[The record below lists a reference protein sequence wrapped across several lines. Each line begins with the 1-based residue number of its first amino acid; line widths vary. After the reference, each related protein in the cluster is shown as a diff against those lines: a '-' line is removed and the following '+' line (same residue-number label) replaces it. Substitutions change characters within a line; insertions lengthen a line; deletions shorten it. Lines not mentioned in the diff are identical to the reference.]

1 MSDNPHKTIKSLP
14 ISVSKVIL
22 PLSYTYAEPGDLL
35 FQIGD
40 KVNFNQALTKL
51 YPNNPYSIILH
62 APITG
67 TISNIDYYPTLQT
80 LANIDDFKQTLC
92 IEITKNLKK
101 SHAPDCQDDQNHH
114 SDDDAIL
121 PPHVENPISQNK
133 NNTFNKDNYSDFITT
148 LNQAGIVGLG
158 GAGFPTGYKISNNA
172 NTIIINAMEC
182 EPPITVDNCLIINYS
197 DQVLAGCN
205 LLNNI
210 LQPQEIIIAIKESMT
225 DAISSIKMAMNNLA
239 TNIKLVVL
247 PNNYPSGY
255 SKTLIKL
262 ITRKEIKYNV
272 HSNDYGIICL
282 NVGTIY
288 AIAQAINY
296 QQPLTHRIITI
307 TGENL
312 KSPGNYQIAI
322 GTTINTILKSFDIDL
337 QSIKNNTHS
346 LYVKVGGDYM
356 GVEIF
361 NSDHQAYRENIDLL
375 DQVGIEKTTQS
386 LIINYQKK
394 NSSIK
399 NSIEPIQL
407 IQPCIKCGFCA
418 DSCPMNL
425 LPQQLYWFKNNEEQL
440 EQHNIN
446 ACIECGLCDTVCP
459 SNIPLTGVF
468 KNLKGS
474 MRINK
479 YQQYKADHAATRHA
493 LTQQRAEEEK
503 ARLHA
508 KKDSTHKNLLQ
519 AALERAKGK
528 NNS

>member
-1 MSDNPHKTIKSLP
+1 MLENPSKIIKFSP
-14 ISVSKVIL
+14 ASGSKVIL
-22 PLSYTYAEPGDLL
+22 PLSYTYAELGDLL
-35 FQIGD
+35 CQIGD
-40 KVNFNQALTKL
+40 KVNRNQALTKL
-51 YPNNPYSIILH
+51 YPNHTYGIIIH

-67 TISNIDYYPTLQT
+67 TITNIDYYPTLQT
-80 LANIDDFKQTLC
+80 LANIEDLKKTLC
-92 IEITKNLKK
+92 IEITANLKNPYEPGYQDEQN
-101 SHAPDCQDDQNHH
+101 SDC
-114 SDDDAIL
+114 DDDELL
-121 PPHVENPISQNK
+121 PPHVEHSILKDK
-133 NNTFNKDNYSDFITT
+133 NNADSKDNYSNFITA
-148 LNQAGIVGLG
+148 LNQAGIIGLG
-158 GAGFPTGYKISNNA
+158 GAGFPTGYKISNNVK
-172 NTIIINAMEC
+172 TIVVNAMEC
-182 EPPITVDNCLIINYS
+182 EPPITVDNCLILNYS
-197 DQVLAGCN
+197 DQVIAGCN

-210 LQPQEIIIAIKESMT
+210 LQPEEIIIAIKESMT
-225 DAISSIKMAMNNLA
+225 DAISCIKMAINNLA

-262 ITRKEIKYNV
+262 ITKKEIKYNV

-307 TGENL
+307 TGEDL
-312 KSPGNYQIAI
+312 KSAGNYQVAV

-337 QSIKNNTHS
+337 QNIKNNTHS
-346 LYVKVGGDYM
+346 LYIKVGGDYM
-356 GVEIF
+356 GAEIF

-375 DQVGIEKTTQS
+375 DQVGIEKATQS

-394 NSSIK
+394 SSSIK
-399 NSIEPIQL
+399 NPIKPIQL

-440 EQHNIN
+440 ERHNIN

-468 KNLKGS
+468 KSLKGS
-474 MRINK
+474 IRINK
-479 YQQYKADHAATRHA
+479 YQQYKADNAASRHN

-503 ARLHA
+503 VKLYA
-508 KKDSTHKNLLQ
+508 KKTATHKNLLQ